1 MDTIDKIPMT
11 ICLDFVTLNV
21 DAMFCEFI
29 NLSPSISSKSLI
41 ISLAKVKKNENIEN
55 INIKIKD
62 LFESLLL
69 TKNTLKM
76 HNEVK
81 SETMKL
87 PIIKLCLYLLEYHHN
102 R

>member
-1 MDTIDKIPMT
+1 MPII
-11 ICLDFVTLNV
+11 ICLDCVTLNV
-21 DAMFCEFI
+21 EAMFCEFI
-29 NLSPSISSKSLI
+29 ILSPSTSSKSLI
-41 ISLAKVKKNENIEN
+41 ISLAKVKKNENMEN
-55 INIKIKD
+55 ININIKD